1 MFRTQCLLVMLA
13 GLLLGG
19 CVTPPPAIK
28 SMYLGS
34 GTPTA
39 RPDSAQ
45 VDVFLRS
52 EPPSRPY
59 ASVGEVEIATERE
72 SRSMEEMLTYAR
84 QEARRLG
91 GDALI
96 VETGSTTTSGATVP
110 VRNLYTGQVMYYRNL
125 SGTRRTVKGT
135 VIVWK

>member
-1 MFRTQCLLVMLA
+1 MLRTQCLLVVLA
-13 GLLLGG
+13 GLLLAG
-19 CVTPPPAIK
+19 CTIPPAIK

-59 ASVGEVEIATERE
+59 TSIGEVEISTGRER
-72 SRSMEEMLTYAR
+72 RSMEEMLTYAR
-84 QEARRLG
+84 QDARKMG
-91 GDALI
+91 G
-96 VETGSTTTSGATVP
+96 TPS
-110 VRNLYTGQVMYYRNL
+110 
-125 SGTRRTVKGT
+125 
-135 VIVWK
+135 

>member
-1 MFRTQCLLVMLA
+1 MR
-13 GLLLGG
+13 
-19 CVTPPPAIK
+19 PPNVK
-28 SMYLGS
+28 SMYIGS
-34 GTPTA
+34 GTPSA

-59 ASVGEVEIATERE
+59 ASIGEVEVSTLRE

-84 QEARRLG
+84 QEARKMG

-96 VETGSTTTSGATVP
+96 VESGSTGTSLGTYP

-125 SGTRRTVKGT
+125 SGTLRTVKGA